1 MPAIIAAL
9 SGFLARLI
17 GDSVVRW
24 LAFKALM
31 VLLIVTVL
39 PIVLNNFLYEI
50 IQTVFEIVSE
60 NSGSS
65 SGSALS
71 YSGLAAWFIQVL
83 KLPEC
88 LSVLMAALSVRVA
101 LRLIPFVRV

>member
-1 MPAIIAAL
+1 MPAIISAL
-9 SGFLARLI
+9 SGLLARLI
-17 GDSVVRW
+17 GDSVIRW

-50 IQTVFEIVSE
+50 IQTIFDIVSA
-60 NSGSS
+60 NTGSS
-65 SGSALS
+65 SGQVLS
-71 YSGLAAWFIQVL
+71 YSGLTAWFIQVL